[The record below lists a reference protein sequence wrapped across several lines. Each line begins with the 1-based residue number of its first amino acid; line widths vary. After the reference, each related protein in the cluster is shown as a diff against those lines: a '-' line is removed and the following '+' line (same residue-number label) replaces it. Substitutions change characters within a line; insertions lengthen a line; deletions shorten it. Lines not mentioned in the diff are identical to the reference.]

1 MLRRFRRVSATLAV
15 VALLVNLAGHV
26 AQASPMVSLELS
38 DAAGPVLIICTPTGT
53 KLLAWTPD
61 GFVPLPDQP
70 QQGKQSCSFCTA
82 VSGGAVLPSLILA
95 EIELTATGERILQ
108 TRRDT
113 FRPLTAFARPLARAP
128 PRAMTV

>member
-26 AQASPMVSLELS
+26 AQASSMASLELS
-38 DAAGPVLIICTPTGT
+38 GADGPILIICTPTGT

-82 VSGGAVLPSLILA
+82 VSGGAVLPSLMLA
-95 EIELTATGERILQ
+95 EIERTATGEPIVQ

-113 FRPLTAFARPLARAP
+113 LRPLSAFAKPLARAP
-128 PRAMTV
+128 PRTVTV